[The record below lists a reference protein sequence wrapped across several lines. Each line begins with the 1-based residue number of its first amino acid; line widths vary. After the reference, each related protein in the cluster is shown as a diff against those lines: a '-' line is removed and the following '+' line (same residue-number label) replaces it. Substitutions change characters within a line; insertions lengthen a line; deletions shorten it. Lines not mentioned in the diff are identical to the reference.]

1 MASSAVDISS
11 IIKKQIPQDPG
22 VYLMKDKE
30 GKIIYIGKAKN
41 IRRRLKSYFSF
52 SKNNNSNSN
61 SNNGWKTSRLINKIA
76 NIEFVLTDNEIEA
89 FLLESNLIK
98 RFRPLFN
105 IELKDHSA
113 IHT

>member
-41 IRRRLKSYFSF
+41 IRRRIKSYFSF
-52 SKNNNSNSN
+52 SKNNNN
-61 SNNGWKTSRLINKIA
+61 SNNNGS
-76 NIEFVLTDNEIEA
+76 
-89 FLLESNLIK
+89 SNNQMKL
-98 RFRPLFN
+98 R
-105 IELKDHSA
+105 A
-113 IHT
+113 I